1 MKAIATPLWLKSKIG
16 RHFALYTTSLGV
28 VIALILS
35 FLISYQQYREE
46 ISLIKKELNT
56 IVTANKSFMEQS
68 LWILNIRAL
77 DLVLRGFLLD
87 GDIVFFQITDEN
99 GKTITSNGIPNSDN
113 NIIKTVSLYHQTEG
127 ENIFLGKLTIEASKL
142 SASSKAQSMFFITL
156 YQSVVLMVIVLVSII
171 FIFWHLVSR
180 HLSTIQEYTKGIS
193 LVEHQGVLKLDRPIN
208 KRTQNDELASTVDA
222 INFMYRNAV
231 KTYQKLEARTKEK
244 NILLKEIYHRTKNNM
259 QVINSLLILQGARY
273 PGKEI
278 QKLVDDMSSRI
289 QAMSL
294 VHELLYESE
303 DLSHISL
310 KHYIEKLASF
320 ILKCFNVSSDKVS
333 VKIEMND
340 MELLIDT
347 AVPLGLVL
355 NELIT
360 NSLKHAFPKEQKGKI
375 TIRIVRRQS
384 GIIGIVFSDNGT
396 GFSDEIDFENKE
408 TFGLKIVK
416 GLIEQQMNG
425 TVRFESKYGLT
436 CYMEISDSLYE
447 KRI

>member
-28 VIALILS
+28 VMALILS

-68 LWILNIRAL
+68 LWILNVRAL
-77 DLVLRGFLLD
+77 NLVLRGFLLD

-142 SASSKAQSMFFITL
+142 SALSKAQSMFFITL
-156 YQSVVLMVIVLVSII
+156 FQSVLIMAIILVSII

-208 KRTQNDELASTVDA
+208 KRTKNDELASTVDA

-259 QVINSLLILQGARY
+259 QVINSLLMLQGARY
-273 PGKEI
+273 PGEEM

-289 QAMSL
+289 KAMSL

-310 KHYIEKLASF
+310 KYYIEKLASL
-320 ILKCFNVSSDKVS
+320 ILKCFSVSSDKVS
-333 VKIEMND
+333 VEIEMDD

-360 NSLKHAFPKEQKGKI
+360 NSLKHAFPEEQRGKI
-375 TIRIVRRQS
+375 TIGISRRQS
-384 GIIGIVFSDNGT
+384 GIIEIVFSDNGT
-396 GFSDEIDFENKE
+396 GFSDEINFENKE
-408 TFGLKIVK
+408 TFGLKIIK

-436 CYMEISDSLYE
+436 CYMEISDILYE